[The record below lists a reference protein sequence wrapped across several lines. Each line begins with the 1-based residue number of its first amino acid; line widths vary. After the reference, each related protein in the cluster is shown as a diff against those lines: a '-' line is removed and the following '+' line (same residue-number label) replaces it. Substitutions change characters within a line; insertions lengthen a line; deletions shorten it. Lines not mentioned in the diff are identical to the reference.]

1 MGYLDS
7 TSITVDA
14 VLTKKGR
21 QILSRNGSLDINSFT
36 LTDTGVDYTMW
47 NPDHPSGSAYYGEAI
62 ENLPM
67 LEASVHA
74 EYSLRNRL
82 ITLNQD
88 TIAIPA
94 LEASAPGLTAANL
107 LAFEDSDYPNGKVLT
122 ITLKGY
128 SATNMG
134 EIYFVMDDPHLFGTN
149 ARQRNKLSGTTR
161 TFLRE
166 QDMSNATEYVVTQRN
181 TNGDYQATFTP
192 IVQDVTGRQTNIYVV
207 HTATGA
213 YTSIVAQNDVT
224 KLQRQTL
231 SPSNTK
237 GS

>member
-1 MGYLDS
+1 
-7 TSITVDA
+7 
-14 VLTKKGR
+14 
-21 QILSRNGSLDINSFT
+21 
-36 LTDTGVDYTMW
+36 
-47 NPDHPSGSAYYGEAI
+47 
-62 ENLPM
+62 
-67 LEASVHA
+67 
-74 EYSLRNRL
+74 
-82 ITLNQD
+82 
-88 TIAIPA
+88 
-94 LEASAPGLTAANL
+94 
-107 LAFEDSDYPNGKVLT
+107 
-122 ITLKGY
+122 
-128 SATNMG
+128 
-134 EIYFVMDDPHLFGTN
+134 MDDPHLFGTN

-181 TNGDYQATFTP
+181 SNGDYQATFTP

-231 SPSNTK
+231 SPSNIK